1 MTNKDADQILEEK
14 IKRFENRIEAGVLD
28 WVRNDQAFNG
38 LRNTPAR
45 VLLWVIAVGVIYGF
59 PIAALF
65 TDQVSIWAY
74 IAALLACLVAQKI
87 SVRFVFDD
95 DDVIDEYQHARRN
108 KAYRRAYKRI
118 AGDFVFAAILCIVG
132 INYQEHLMGSGWV
145 WEIDTYKAT
154 FGLVFVI
161 GLFSLQ
167 KYLSWG
173 FKGEPWT
180 DSAQKKGATK

>member
-1 MTNKDADQILEEK
+1 MTNSKNEQDFDDKVA
-14 IKRFENRIEAGVLD
+14 RFEKRIEAGVMN
-28 WVRNDQAFNG
+28 WVRNDRIFDG
-38 LRNTPAR
+38 FRNTPAR
-45 VLLWVIAVGVIYGF
+45 ILLWVIAVGVIYGF

-74 IAALLACLVAQKI
+74 VASLIACLVAQKL

-95 DDVIDEYQHARRN
+95 DEVIDEYQHARRN

-118 AGDFVFAAILCIVG
+118 AADFVFAAILCIAG
-132 INYQEHLMGSGWV
+132 IQYQEHLMGSGWQ
-145 WEIDTYKAT
+145 WQIDTFKAT

-161 GLFSLQ
+161 GIFALQ

-173 FKGEPWT
+173 FKGEPWNDT
-180 DSAQKKGATK
+180 ARKSK